1 MIAVRHRMIPFRLE
15 PAPAVCVVLLMLAAV
30 PASAAPGTIQYRIDA
45 RLDAARGEVSG
56 HEVIAWWNGARGP
69 RQLTI
74 CAAPGQRVV
83 DNEGGTTRTV
93 PPGAHVTV
101 ELQWTAALS
110 PSGAAS
116 VVSDHWYPR
125 AAVGGDVSGGT
136 CLPTAAGRIAP
147 DDPADFEVNLTVPR
161 GWLVASTGREQSAL
175 DAGAAGTVHR
185 LRQRG
190 VREFAW
196 VTGPLYVERTRRIDG
211 TPHPVDVRLLLQP
224 EHAAQAERL
233 LDAAVDALALHRR
246 WLSPYPDDHLTM
258 VDTGWR
264 DAMGDRAYPGLITFA
279 TRWIVPSTTLA
290 PEAAV
295 ARGVSAQWWG
305 GVVGIDPVED
315 SALADG
321 LQGYFTAMV
330 VEHLFD
336 VRHQRLAYAAFGHA
350 FFGGFIPWTW
360 RGVLVSRSAAY
371 RGRAALGF
379 GTLERYLDAPVMQ
392 RALAAVIDR
401 HPDERISRR
410 EFFRLAGDAAGQ
422 DLRWFEEAVFE
433 RAGSF
438 DYAVGSVVTVPDASC
453 DTSPCFRTSVVIE
466 RRGDGQF
473 TGTSEPPAGPY
484 ESGRA
489 VLVAVS
495 FGDGQRVVDTWDGRG
510 LSKPVIVRSRV
521 PAVSVRVDPDRML
534 LLDVTQ
540 TNNSWTGT
548 PRAARASTRWAVTWA
563 VWLQDLLLSYASLM

>member
-1 MIAVRHRMIPFRLE
+1 MISIRHRMTPIRLNR
-15 PAPAVCVVLLMLAAV
+15 APAAYVVLLMLAAV

-45 RLDAARGEVSG
+45 RLDAPRGEVSG
-56 HEVIAWWNGARGP
+56 HEVITWWNGASEP
-69 RQLTI
+69 RQLAI
-74 CAAPGQRVV
+74 CAAPGQRVAI
-83 DNEGGTTRTV
+83 NEGGATRTAAA
-93 PPGAHVTV
+93 GAHVTI
-101 ELQWTAALS
+101 ELRWTSSLS
-110 PSGAAS
+110 PSGAAG

-125 AAVGGDVSGGT
+125 AAVGGDVRGAT
-136 CLPTAAGRIAP
+136 CLPTATGRIAP
-147 DDPADFEVNLTVPR
+147 DGPADFEVNLTVPR
-161 GWLVASTGREQSAL
+161 GWLVAATGREQTAL
-175 DAGAAGTVHR
+175 DVGAADTVHR
-185 LRQRG
+185 FQQRG

-196 VTGPLYVERTRRIDG
+196 VAGPRYVERTRRIDG
-211 TPHPVDVRLLLQP
+211 TSHPVDVRLLLQP
-224 EHAAQAERL
+224 EHAPQAERL

-264 DAMGDRAYPGLITFA
+264 DAISDRAYPGLITFA

-295 ARGVSAQWWG
+295 ARGLSAQWWG
-305 GVVGIDPVED
+305 GMVGIDPVED
-315 SALADG
+315 YALADG
-321 LQGYFTAMV
+321 LQGYFTAMI

-336 VRHQRLAYAAFGHA
+336 VRHQRLASAAFGRA

-360 RGVLVSRSAAY
+360 RGVLVSRASAY

-379 GTLERYLDAPVMQ
+379 GTLERYLGAPVLQ

-401 HPDERISRR
+401 HLDERISRR
-410 EFFRLAGDAAGQ
+410 EFFRVAGDAAGQ

-453 DTSPCFRTSVVIE
+453 DTSPCFRTNVVIE
-466 RRGDGQF
+466 RRADGQF
-473 TGTSEPPAGPY
+473 TGTSEPPVGPY

-489 VLVAVS
+489 LLVAVS

-510 LSKPVIVRSRV
+510 LSTSLIVRSRV
-521 PAVSVRVDPDRML
+521 PAVSARVDPDRML

-548 PRAARASTRWAVTWA
+548 PGTARASTRWSATWA